1 LEQNSPAPSTAHPGA
16 NPSQELERAVT
27 IATTALETIEI
38 RFVELQRW
46 REEQVLRR
54 HRVRIALPELE
65 QSSYFLY
72 VQR

>member
-1 LEQNSPAPSTAHPGA
+1 LGQNSPAPSTAHLGA
-16 NPSQELERAVT
+16 NPSQKLERAVT
-27 IATTALETIEI
+27 IATNALEAIEI
-38 RFVELQRW
+38 RFAELQRW

-65 QSSYFLY
+65 QPSYFLY